1 MNPTRASILTMP
13 DSPIIDV
20 WRLGQAAT
28 TSSACGP
35 ARATCPRPA
44 YSDAAARP
52 RAIPSTQNR
61 GIPALRAAIAGY
73 YERLC
78 GVRLDDER
86 IAATCAGMN
95 AVMLVAQAIVEP
107 GDNVVCV
114 TPSWPNILR
123 AITITGGEARE
134 VALDHD
140 DSGWHLDLQ
149 RLFDACD
156 GRTRAIYYASP
167 GNPTGWMLE
176 DAQQRELLACGRGI
190 AIIAD
195 EVYQRIVYDR
205 PHAPS
210 ILEIAAPDD
219 PVFVVNSFSKSWA
232 MTGWRMGWLIYPRG
246 MVDTFEKLIQFNTS
260 GGQAFLQ
267 AGGVVA
273 LNEGEAFV
281 RSFVERCRGGRAI
294 VLDRL
299 AALDRVRIVPNKA
312 SFYVMFDVDGIDDSL
327 AFCKRAV
334 HEAGVGLAPGIA
346 FGAASARQIRLCYA
360 RSDAQLT
367 EAMDRLSA
375 FIRARAEP
383 PRTGRPHAAAGAL
396 RRLRCS
402 TYRQSGEGRP
412 CNAISAAASRG
423 LCAPVRRPRAPA
435 T

>member
-13 DSPIIDV
+13 DSPSSMSGA
-20 WRLGQAAT
+20 WARAAT

-35 ARATCPRPA
+35 ARATCPRPRPIA
-44 YSDAAARP
+44 TRQRALAAGHTFYS
-52 RAIPSTQNR
+52 QNR

-149 RLFDACD
+149 RLFDAATAAPAPSTTPRPATPPAGCSKTRSSASCWP
-156 GRTRAIYYASP
+156 GRAARHRHHRRRGLPAHRLRPPPRAVHP
-167 GNPTGWMLE
+167 GNRR
-176 DAQQRELLACGRGI
+176 AGR
-190 AIIAD
+190 
-195 EVYQRIVYDR
+195 
-205 PHAPS
+205 
-210 ILEIAAPDD
+210 
-219 PVFVVNSFSKSWA
+219 PVFVVNNFSKSWA

-375 FIRARAEP
+375 FIRRALNRRGP
-383 PRTGRPHAAAGAL
+383 AGRLMPRPAHCAVFAVPHTDNQGR
-396 RRLRCS
+396 
-402 TYRQSGEGRP
+402 
-412 CNAISAAASRG
+412 
-423 LCAPVRRPRAPA
+423 
-435 T
+435 

>member
-20 WRLGQAAT
+20 WRLGQGRDDVIGLWAGESDLPT
-28 TSSACGP
+28 P
-35 ARATCPRPA
+35 KA
-44 YSDAAARP
+44 YSDAAAQAP
-52 RAIPSTQNR
+52 AAGHTFYSQNR

-176 DAQQRELLACGRGI
+176 DAQQRELLAWRAGAASPSSPTRSTSASSTTAPRAVHPGNRRAGR
-190 AIIAD
+190 
-195 EVYQRIVYDR
+195 
-205 PHAPS
+205 
-210 ILEIAAPDD
+210 

-375 FIRARAEP
+375 FIRRAR
-383 PRTGRPHAAAGAL
+383 
-396 RRLRCS
+396 
-402 TYRQSGEGRP
+402 
-412 CNAISAAASRG
+412 
-423 LCAPVRRPRAPA
+423 
-435 T
+435 

>member
-1 MNPTRASILTMP
+1 M
-13 DSPIIDV
+13 
-20 WRLGQAAT
+20 AAPAPST
-28 TSSACGP
+28 T
-35 ARATCPRPA
+35 PRPA
-44 YSDAAARP
+44 TP
-52 RAIPSTQNR
+52 
-61 GIPALRAAIAGY
+61 PAGCSKTRSSAS
-73 YERLC
+73 C
-78 GVRLDDER
+78 W
-86 IAATCAGMN
+86 
-95 AVMLVAQAIVEP
+95 P
-107 GDNVVCV
+107 G
-114 TPSWPNILR
+114 R
-123 AITITGGEARE
+123 
-134 VALDHD
+134 
-140 DSGWHLDLQ
+140 
-149 RLFDACD
+149 
-156 GRTRAIYYASP
+156 
-167 GNPTGWMLE
+167 
-176 DAQQRELLACGRGI
+176 GRGI

-375 FIRARAEP
+375 FIRRAR
-383 PRTGRPHAAAGAL
+383 
-396 RRLRCS
+396 
-402 TYRQSGEGRP
+402 
-412 CNAISAAASRG
+412 
-423 LCAPVRRPRAPA
+423 
-435 T
+435 